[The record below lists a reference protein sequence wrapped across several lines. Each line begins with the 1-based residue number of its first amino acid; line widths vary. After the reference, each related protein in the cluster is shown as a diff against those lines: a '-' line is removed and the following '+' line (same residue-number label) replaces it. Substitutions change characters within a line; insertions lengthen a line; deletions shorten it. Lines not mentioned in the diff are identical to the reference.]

1 MPSSFRAICRTSET
15 QPITQTLN
23 RLAFRGTPSRRSNR
37 RLRTKVRGAPLS
49 RRPGAPRKPSR
60 SIGHRRLVR
69 PGHGTSLLNVMVGLV
84 FFGHSVAST
93 SECPFSLIEYAS
105 DLGFFLRVR
114 PIVRLNYPGQTR
126 LQLPKGSG
134 RERGRFDRSIYV
146 PAYRY
151 LHAPVPRALVQQ
163 LHPLLS
169 LGWHLYR

>member
-37 RLRTKVRGAPLS
+37 RSRTKVRFAPLS
-49 RRPGAPRKPSR
+49 RRPGASRKPSQ

-69 PGHGTSLLNVMVGLV
+69 PGHGTSLLNVLVGWDFV
-84 FFGHSVAST
+84 GHSFAST
-93 SECPFSLIEYAS
+93 LGCPFSLIEYAS
-105 DLGFFLRVR
+105 DLGFLRVR
-114 PIVRLNYPGQTR
+114 PIVRLNFPGQTR